1 MTMIRFVA
9 CQGVGDLST
18 RRAALCHS
26 GVRLDKRKLDF
37 VEVATTKG
45 TGVYGTKKTSGRAG
59 RALQRESGSV
69 GDCDTERQSV
79 RIKRAAGALVRRLW
93 VPLATGSVGG

>member
-26 GVRLDKRKLDF
+26 RLQVEGRKSDLRKLPLQKAQ
-37 VEVATTKG
+37 VCEARRRYCGEQEALYNGKEVVVGTATQNG
-45 TGVYGTKKTSGRAG
+45 GA
-59 RALQRESGSV
+59 SV
-69 GDCDTERQSV
+69 
-79 RIKRAAGALVRRLW
+79 
-93 VPLATGSVGG
+93 